1 MPDYFYDLH
10 IHTALSPC
18 GDDDMSP
25 CNIAGM
31 ARLKE
36 LEIIA
41 VTDHNSCLNCRAVM
55 EAGEIAG
62 IFVLPGMELQT
73 AEDIHVVCLF
83 SDIDSAERFSDYVFA
98 HMLHIGNRTDIFGY
112 QRVLNSSDAETRQID
127 SLYLVAT
134 DISIDEAASVVGK
147 FDGICYPAHIDREE
161 NGILAVLG
169 TIDSSLGF
177 ELVELKGAIN
187 PTGYMHIRSSDAHYL
202 QDISER
208 SAYVTV
214 DLPRPESPFC
224 GDGVRF
230 AKEVL
235 QSLVTGRTGSI

>member
-1 MPDYFYDLH
+1 MPDYFCDLH

-18 GDDDMSP
+18 ADDDMTP
-25 CNIAGM
+25 CNITGM
-31 ARLKE
+31 AKLKE

-41 VTDHNSCLNCRAVM
+41 VTDHNSCLNCRSVM
-55 EAGEIAG
+55 EAGENAG

-83 SDIDSAERFSDYVFA
+83 SDIGSAERFSEYVYA
-98 HMLHIGNRTDIFGY
+98 HMLHIENRTDIFGY
-112 QRVLNSSDAETRQID
+112 QRVLDKSDGEIRQID
-127 SLYLVAT
+127 NLYLVAT
-134 DISIDEAASVVGK
+134 DISIDEAVSVVGK
-147 FDGICYPAHIDREE
+147 FNGICYPAHIDRDE
-161 NGILAVLG
+161 NGVLAVLG

-177 ELVELKGAIN
+177 SLVELKGTVN
-187 PTGYMHIRSSDAHYL
+187 PTGYKHIRCSDAHYL

-214 DLPRPESPFC
+214 GFPIPASPFSE
-224 GDGVRF
+224 DGIMF

-235 QSLVTGRTGSI
+235 NSLITGKTGSI